1 MTYPEKTSI
10 LPVVADDKMAEA
22 GQSPSPVVDGSTVTA
37 HDEEDRVPS
46 VTPPTLLV
54 VSNNNME
61 KEGQSP
67 SPAVDGP
74 IVIADD
80 KEDGETHAR
89 RVVAALG
96 PTEGGEG
103 EPWSSACPLPSGLI

>member
-22 GQSPSPVVDGSTVTA
+22 GQCPSPVVDDSTVTA

-61 KEGQSP
+61 KEGQRP
-67 SPAVDGP
+67 SPAVAGP

-80 KEDGETHAR
+80 KEDGETYAR
-89 RVVAALG
+89 RLVAARS
-96 PTEGGEG
+96 PRERGEG